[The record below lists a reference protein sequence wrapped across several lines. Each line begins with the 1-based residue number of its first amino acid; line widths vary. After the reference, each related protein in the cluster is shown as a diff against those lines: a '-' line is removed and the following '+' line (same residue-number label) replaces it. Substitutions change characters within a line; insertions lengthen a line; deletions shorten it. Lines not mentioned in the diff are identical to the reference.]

1 MIAALLVLG
10 VAAVGG
16 ALGALLVLR
25 SRSRR
30 PPAPPPP
37 DAARI
42 LFPFVGTALSER
54 ALEACL
60 RLAHAE
66 HAVLVPAYLVS
77 VPMAQH
83 LDAPLPRA
91 CDTAFELLETI
102 EQRAHRAGVTVD
114 ARIGRGRTLRHAM
127 RQLMATERYDRIVAP
142 AGGDD
147 FTADDVAWLLRHA
160 TGEVVVLRPADD
172 RYLRAHHAN
181 PTPPRPPPAAAKTAH
196 RWAPARKIQ
205 PPPARRTPA
214 PSGRAR
220 DSPEPVRCLHGS
232 S

>member
-1 MIAALLVLG
+1 MIAALLALAI
-10 VAAVGG
+10 AAIGG
-16 ALGALLVLR
+16 AGGALLVLR

-60 RLAHAE
+60 RLARAE

-83 LDAPLPRA
+83 PDAPLPRA

-102 EQRAHRAGVTVD
+102 EQRATRAGVAVD

-127 RQLMATERYDRIVAP
+127 RQLMATERFDRIVAP
-142 AGGDD
+142 AGGEG

-160 TGEVVVLRPADD
+160 TGEVIVLRPADN
-172 RYLRAHHAN
+172 RFLRAH
-181 PTPPRPPPAAAKTAH
+181 TT
-196 RWAPARKIQ
+196 Q
-205 PPPARRTPA
+205 PDPA
-214 PSGRAR
+214 PITTRPT
-220 DSPEPVRCLHGS
+220 SPPIPA
-232 S
+232 